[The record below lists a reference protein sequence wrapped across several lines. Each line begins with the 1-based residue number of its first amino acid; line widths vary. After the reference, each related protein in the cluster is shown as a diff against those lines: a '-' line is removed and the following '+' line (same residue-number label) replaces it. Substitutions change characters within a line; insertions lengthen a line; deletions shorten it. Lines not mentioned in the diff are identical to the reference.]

1 MSAPSTRVLSVV
13 SLSALIISGCQTP
26 EMKAT
31 ADSRAAMS
39 AAIAAEPPGDYYI
52 GRRYFKQDYKFWGW
66 VRSPGQPWS
75 TAKLI
80 MMNEQKTLAPDR
92 AQNKLGSDNNNEYKL
107 YGNFTGQ
114 TVYEPAS
121 NGFYPEFSLN
131 RYELLSITPPSIYRT
146 PGATDPARRI
156 IVQPQ

>member
-1 MSAPSTRVLSVV
+1 MSATRVLAAL
-13 SLSALIISGCQTP
+13 SLTSLIFSGCQTA

-31 ADSRAAMS
+31 ADTRAAMS
-39 AAIAAEPPGDYYI
+39 ASIAAEPPGDYYI

-80 MMNEQKTLAPDR
+80 MMNEQKTFAPDR
-92 AQNKLGSDNNNEYKL
+92 AQNKLGSDNNYEYKL
-107 YGNFTGQ
+107 FGTFTGQ

-131 RYELLSITPPSIYRT
+131 RYELLSLTPPNIYRT
-146 PGATDPARRI
+146 PGATDPVRRI